1 MKKKVSFTKDLQFP
15 TMIGKIT
22 EITLEDN
29 LKFIDQNNI
38 EGSFFISGKYKMTE
52 ASRLE
57 EDFSFNLPIEI
68 TVLENCEL
76 DTCKVTIDDF
86 NYEIIDD
93 DILRSN
99 IDVLVEGREIIEEV
113 DEVKELEGFVDV
125 EPEQEIVAVRNGN
138 TTTTE
143 NKQEVSEKENESST
157 KDKEDISSIDKRN
170 QDESKD
176 SLGTVDCTDKE
187 RECDGDSKEEKELEI
202 PMKSEKEIN
211 KSKDE
216 VAFEQSQLTKIENMS
231 SLQSDKTMKNEANT
245 LNQITNPNS
254 LFSSLTDEA
263 DTFATYSIAIL
274 REGDTLEKVMD
285 RYQISKDKLEE
296 YNDLGTITL
305 NSKIIIPTSINE

>member
-68 TVLENCEL
+68 SVLENCEL

-86 NYEIIDD
+86 NYEVIDD

-113 DEVKELEGFVDV
+113 DEVKEVEGFVDM
-125 EPEQEIVAVRNGN
+125 EPEQEIVAVRSGSADS
-138 TTTTE
+138 
-143 NKQEVSEKENESST
+143 QAVSEKEIINESST
-157 KDKEDISSIDKRN
+157 KNKEDISSIDKRN

-176 SLGTVDCTDKE
+176 NLGEANCTDKE

-216 VAFEQSQLTKIENMS
+216 VVFEQSQLTKIENMP
-231 SLQSDKTMKNEANT
+231 SLQPDKTMKTEVNA
-245 LNQITNPNS
+245 LDQISNPNS

-285 RYQISKDKLEE
+285 RYQINKEKLEE